1 MRCMDVT
8 LMHLLEKPCTR
19 CGHQCAVHTG
29 GASPEG
35 WAIYEPIW
43 ANAWGWCMTPDCECP
58 QREGDLGEADEYKP
72 RALGGRSPV
81 GDIRRRVPPARRA
94 TPTPLHDHGATASV
108 DAASGSPRD
117 AATPTDSPDS
127 EPIFLVYDGARYRL
141 WHNRIVLDWHE
152 DRARWGGGR
161 QRPCRFCRRPCLLI
175 DGDGRPV
182 HKVCLEL
189 ATTAGLLTRHEERA
203 A

>member
-1 MRCMDVT
+1 MDVT

-94 TPTPLHDHGATASV
+94 TPTPLHDHGATAST
-108 DAASGSPRD
+108 DAVAPWSWSGVGVALRAGGTRRLMSPTGDRPPRARGLYSSASPR
-117 AATPTDSPDS
+117 SPS
-127 EPIFLVYDGARYRL
+127 RCGHSQSGVMHQPHA
-141 WHNRIVLDWHE
+141 
-152 DRARWGGGR
+152 
-161 QRPCRFCRRPCLLI
+161 
-175 DGDGRPV
+175 
-182 HKVCLEL
+182 L
-189 ATTAGLLTRHEERA
+189 AQMGS
-203 A
+203 